1 MQVTVNIP
9 DELAALVQSRGLSL
23 DAYLQRLVASDAVV
37 SKHGLVRLGPGPY
50 SPEEAG
56 RWIRAMRTENRLDGV
71 TIRELIDAGR
81 KY

>member
-9 DELAALVQSRGLSL
+9 DEVAAQVQSRGLSL
-23 DAYLQRLVASDAVV
+23 DDYVQGLVASAAGSD
-37 SKHGLVRLGPGPY
+37 HRLVRLGPGPY
-50 SPEEAG
+50 SLEEAG
-56 RWIRAMRTENRLDGV
+56 AWIRAMRTENRLDGT